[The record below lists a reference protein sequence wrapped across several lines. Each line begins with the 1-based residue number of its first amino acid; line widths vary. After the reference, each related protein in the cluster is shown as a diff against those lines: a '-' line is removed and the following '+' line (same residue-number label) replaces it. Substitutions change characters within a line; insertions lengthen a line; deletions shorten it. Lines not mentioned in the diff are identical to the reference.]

1 LLRQLEALARRQPVL
16 LIFEDLHW
24 VDPSSRELL
33 DRTIERAAN
42 LPVFIVAT
50 HRTEFT
56 PPWNGFPH
64 VTTLT
69 LNRFD
74 RRVGAALVGGVAGA
88 AALAAIGS
96 RANAA
101 PETTLQRP
109 TKGCLG

>member
-1 LLRQLEALARRQPVL
+1 MLRQLEALARRQPML

-24 VDPSSRELL
+24 IDPSSRELL

-64 VTTLT
+64 VTTIT

-74 RRVGAALVGGVAGA
+74 RRVGAALVGGVP
-88 AALAAIGS
+88 AALRS
-96 RANAA
+96 RQTWRQRSSSA
-101 PETTLQRP
+101 PTACR
-109 TKGCLG
+109 CLSRS